1 MSGPL
6 NIKSD
11 YILKSFEKS
20 RKRETDTLIVES
32 CRKSR
37 SRSECGM
44 VKGLIANADG
54 VVPVFIKFTPSSWYD
69 KKKDVFL
76 WGTTFDASKKSAA
89 YSEVQF
95 FRMLDAFHDKNI
107 CDTFVKSYNSEFVKT
122 DITEVKGYTLYDNN
136 RKVYGKVNRRDIPFG
151 DQFFPSEDNADIYYS
166 MLITQPLQSGFH
178 ELMFWIDKGQA
189 AIRKLKMTSREFKA
203 ALFQIMYAISCMSAI
218 NMAHM
223 DLHFGNIF
231 VKIDESLRG
240 RYKAYEFKNHKGV
253 YETAYIPAHVIV
265 KIIDL
270 DGAYK
275 FESGNDVAPEFRK
288 HIPNIMWSGDID
300 RIKRP
305 NPRANVMKVMYH
317 LVKSGGHLRSAFKS
331 IVDKDGKIPIA
342 EKNIRMPLQQIMM
355 WNKRDTTLV
364 NGYGIFLN
372 KNGAMID
379 MGDNFVKTPSELLH
393 LLNKGTFKKKPT
405 MTPVMSGVSQK
416 GIFMKGAT
424 PVVKKPRVVKPK
436 RTKKTHVKPQPIKPL
451 SPTPRPAPAKQKK
464 SPSKPQTPPKVSAP
478 KLVVNNVPQ
487 LVVPKM
493 TPSFVR
499 KLRGLKQE
507 VDAKC
512 PKGPGRPKQP
522 CADALRRHKEACK
535 LDKTRVYKKRDC
547 VPRGKPGVKPGAKR
561 PVVNNG
567 VSYEK
572 MKQSAAKKVNIMND
586 LIKRKGILCKPRGRP
601 GAACKDV
608 LEQMKIVCAKKE
620 GHVFKGR
627 ECVPKPVRGPKPK
640 ENIKKT
646 HEQSYKIKRRE
657 CIPKKA

>member
-11 YILKSFEKS
+11 YILKSFKKS
-20 RKRETDTLIVES
+20 RKRETDVLVVES
-32 CRKSR
+32 CHKSR
-37 SRSECGM
+37 SRSACGM
-44 VKGLIANADG
+44 VKGLIAKSDG
-54 VVPVFIKFTPSSWYD
+54 AVPVFIKFTPCNWYD
-69 KKKDVFL
+69 EKRGINL

-89 YSEVQF
+89 YSEIQF

-122 DITEVKGYTLYDNN
+122 DITEVKGYTLYGNK
-136 RKVYGKVNRRDIPFG
+136 KVYGKVNKRDIPLG
-151 DQFFPSEDNADIYYS
+151 DQFFPNEDNADIYYS

-178 ELMFWIDKGQA
+178 ELMFWLDPYQKQ
-189 AIRKLKMTSREFKA
+189 IRKLSMTTHEFKVV
-203 ALFQIMYAISCMSAI
+203 LFQIMYAISCMSAI

-231 VKIDESLRG
+231 VKIDQSLRG
-240 RYKAYEFKNHKGV
+240 KYKAYEFKNHKGV

-288 HIPNIMWSGDID
+288 HIPNLMWSGDID

-305 NPRANVMKVMYH
+305 NPRVNVMKVMHH
-317 LVKSGGHLRSAFKS
+317 LRGLAGHLRSAFAS
-331 IVDKDGKIPIA
+331 IVDKNGKIPFA
-342 EKNIRMPLQQIMM
+342 EKRISMPLQQILML
-355 WNKRDTTLV
+355 NKRDKTLV
-364 NGYGIFLN
+364 NDYGIFVN
-372 KNGAMID
+372 KNGAIID
-379 MGDNFVKTPSELLH
+379 MGDDFVKTPPELLH
-393 LLNKGTFKKKPT
+393 LLSKGTFKKKPT
-405 MTPVMSGVSQK
+405 TVSSGVSQK

-424 PVVKKPRVVKPK
+424 PVVKKPKVVKQKRPK
-436 RTKKTHVKPQPIKPL
+436 STPAKPRPIKPP
-451 SPTPRPAPAKQKK
+451 SPTPQPAPAKRK
-464 SPSKPQTPPKVSAP
+464 SPSKPQTPPKVSVP

-487 LVVPKM
+487 LVV

-512 PKGPGRPKQP
+512 PKGPGRPKQH

-547 VPRGKPGVKPGAKR
+547 VPRGKPGMKPGAKR
-561 PVVNNG
+561 PAVNNN

-608 LEQMKIVCAKKE
+608 LEQMKIVCAKKD

-627 ECVPKPVRGPKPK
+627 ECVPKPVRG
-640 ENIKKT
+640 KKV
-646 HEQSYKIKRRE
+646 
-657 CIPKKA
+657 